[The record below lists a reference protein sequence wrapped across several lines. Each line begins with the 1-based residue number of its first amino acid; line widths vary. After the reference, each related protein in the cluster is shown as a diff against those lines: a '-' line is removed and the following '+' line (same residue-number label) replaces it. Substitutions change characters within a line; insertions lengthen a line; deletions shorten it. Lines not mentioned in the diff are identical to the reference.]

1 MWFNKVH
8 EMHVL
13 KESLLSSLISVTI
26 NDINRMKAMQKV
38 SSEFLDKC
46 SGKSLYSSWRSINKV
61 GQFVPPVDVSWWK
74 LAELRKSICSLILW
88 FFVFVVLLFIFFWI
102 IIIWFTSRKM
112 GFTDT
117 NLVLVI
123 TFPDTC

>member
-38 SSEFLDKC
+38 SSEFLGKC
-46 SGKSLYSSWRSINKV
+46 SGKSLYSSWRSINKA
-61 GQFVPPVDVSWWK
+61 GQFVPPMDVS
-74 LAELRKSICSLILW
+74 
-88 FFVFVVLLFIFFWI
+88 
-102 IIIWFTSRKM
+102 
-112 GFTDT
+112 
-117 NLVLVI
+117 
-123 TFPDTC
+123 